1 MTLAAA
7 KIFHELGDALVCRCC
22 GGDRHEI
29 GVMFL
34 ALVPCLH
41 CNVSNT
47 WTFHS
52 RWQRIAVSAAG
63 IHVKIILA
71 TVCTFL
77 WWYTYP
83 GLLNS
88 RSLNMILVRSLSTI
102 LFNGNPL
109 LRYDGDYIF
118 SDLVDQHN
126 MQQRAAPLFHRGLAR
141 FYSVIRYPPRVWK
154 TVCDMV
160 GWCFTRSQPGSI
172 AYLSWPE
179 SRGWFTG
186 SAKHIGSRS

>member
-1 MTLAAA
+1 VACLQPRVGWIFSFWCVLVMGLFTFMAATLVVVEFKTFVQRLPRMQFFLGGGSWNLIWIVMTLAAA

-41 CNVSNT
+41 CNVSNA

-63 IHVKIILA
+63 IHVEIILA

-77 WWYTYP
+77 W
-83 GLLNS
+83 
-88 RSLNMILVRSLSTI
+88 
-102 LFNGNPL
+102 
-109 LRYDGDYIF
+109 
-118 SDLVDQHN
+118 
-126 MQQRAAPLFHRGLAR
+126 
-141 FYSVIRYPPRVWK
+141 
-154 TVCDMV
+154 
-160 GWCFTRSQPGSI
+160 
-172 AYLSWPE
+172 
-179 SRGWFTG
+179 
-186 SAKHIGSRS
+186 